1 MNRIAAF
8 RRAQAS
14 SLVAVVALV
23 MTACGSSSGQFD
35 AAGFPAVQQAYGTNT
50 SEEAVRAFFDA
61 AAVDDYPRMWAVFG
75 NEDGPAV
82 ERFGVQEIEP
92 RMIVL
97 AGLLRNS
104 GYELRVSNLA
114 MYGPKRVR
122 YIVLLRETRKG
133 TVSLPVITVPG
144 RDGQWFV
151 EQLDMDRMT
160 VVSSP

>member
-8 RRAQAS
+8 LRAQAW
-14 SLVAVVALV
+14 SLVAVVTLV
-23 MTACGSSSGQFD
+23 MTACGSSSGRFD
-35 AAGFPAVQQAYGTNT
+35 DAGITPVQQAYGTNT
-50 SEEAVRAFFDA
+50 SEEAVRAFLDA

-97 AGLLRNS
+97 AGLLRNR
-104 GYELRVSNLA
+104 GYEMRVSNLA

-122 YIVLLRETRKG
+122 YMVLLKETRKG
-133 TVSLPVITVPG
+133 TVSLPVITIPDQ
-144 RDGQWFV
+144 DGQWFV
-151 EQLDMDRMT
+151 EQLEMDRMT

>member
-23 MTACGSSSGQFD
+23 MTACGSSSGRFD
-35 AAGFPAVQQAYGTNT
+35 AAGIPPVQQTYGTNT
-50 SEEAVRAFFDA
+50 SEEAVRVFFDA

-122 YIVLLRETRKG
+122 YMVLLRETRKG
-133 TVSLPVITVPG
+133 TVSLPVITIPDQ
-144 RDGQWFV
+144 DGQWFV
-151 EQLDMDRMT
+151 EQLEMDRMT